1 MTGPMSQPAEP
12 DPTPQRSVAG
22 STATALILGGTSEAR
37 QLAGRLTSIDGLRT
51 ISSLA
56 GRVKNPALP
65 TGEVRI
71 GGFGGVVGLADWLNT
86 HHVVAVID
94 ATHPFAE
101 GISANAAAAC
111 TQTGTPLLSLA
122 RSAWTAGPR
131 DLWHDVATLSDAA
144 DLLPSLG
151 KRAFL
156 TTGRQGL
163 AAFASLDR
171 MWFLIRC
178 VDPPSGPL
186 PPAHEVILARGPYD
200 TEAELELMRRRR
212 VDVLVTKN
220 SGGALTEGKLAAAR
234 ELGLP
239 VVMVRRPPRSDVP
252 RCESVDEA
260 ESWLL
265 RLLHRNGG
273 A

>member
-1 MTGPMSQPAEP
+1 VTVPAAA
-12 DPTPQRSVAG
+12 V
-22 STATALILGGTSEAR
+22 LILGGTSEAR
-37 QLAGRLTSIDGLRT
+37 QLAGRLASIDGLRT

-56 GRVKNPALP
+56 GRVRNPALP

-71 GGFGGVVGLADWLNT
+71 GGFGGVSGLADWLST
-86 HHVVAVID
+86 HHAIAVID

-111 TQTGTPLLSLA
+111 AQTGTPLLSLV
-122 RSAWTAGPR
+122 RPAWTAGQR
-131 DLWHDVATLSDAA
+131 DAWQDVASLAQAA
-144 DLLPSLG
+144 RLLPTLG
-151 KRAFL
+151 ERAFL

-163 AAFASLDR
+163 GAFASLDR

-200 TEAELELMRRRR
+200 AAAERDLMGRHRI
-212 VDVLVTKN
+212 DALVTKN
-220 SGGALTEGKLAAAR
+220 SGGELTEGKLAAAR

-239 VVMVRRPPRSDVP
+239 VVMVSRPPLPDVP
-252 RCESVDEA
+252 RCGSADEA

-265 RLLHRNGG
+265 RLLPRNAG

>member
-1 MTGPMSQPAEP
+1 MSRPAGPIVSGP
-12 DPTPQRSVAG
+12 
-22 STATALILGGTSEAR
+22 TATVLILGGTSEAR
-37 QLAGRLTSIDGLRT
+37 QLAGRLARVDGLRT

-56 GRVKNPALP
+56 GRVRNPALP

-71 GGFGGVVGLADWLNT
+71 GGFGGVSGLADWLKA
-86 HHVVAVID
+86 HHAAAVID

-101 GISANAAAAC
+101 GISVNAAAAC
-111 TQTGTPLLSLA
+111 GQTGTPLLSLV
-122 RSAWTAGPR
+122 RPAWTAGPR
-131 DLWHDVATLSDAA
+131 DIWHDAASLADAA
-144 DLLPSLG
+144 RMLPSLG
-151 KRAFL
+151 TRAFV

-186 PPAHEVILARGPYD
+186 PRAHEIILARGPYD
-200 TEAELELMRRRR
+200 AAAELDLMGRHRI
-212 VDVLVTKN
+212 DVLFTTTC
-220 SGGALTEGKLAAAR
+220 GGAVTAGKLAAAR

-239 VVMVRRPPRSDVP
+239 VVMVSRPPLPDVP
-252 RCESVDEA
+252 RCASADEA
-260 ESWLL
+260 ERWLL
-265 RLLHRNGG
+265 RLLPRSGG

>member
-1 MTGPMSQPAEP
+1 VTRPAAVS
-12 DPTPQRSVAG
+12 PTV
-22 STATALILGGTSEAR
+22 LVLGGTGEAR
-37 QLAGRLTSIDGLRT
+37 QLAARLAAVGGLRT
-51 ISSLA
+51 VSSLA
-56 GRVKNPALP
+56 GRVRDPALP
-65 TGEVRI
+65 AGEVRI
-71 GGFGGVVGLADWLNT
+71 GGFGGVSGLADWLDA
-86 HHVVAVID
+86 HQAVAVID

-111 TQTGTPLLSLA
+111 AQTGTPLISLIRA
-122 RSAWTAGPR
+122 SWTAGAG
-131 DLWHDVATLSDAA
+131 DTWHDVATLSDAA

-151 KRAFL
+151 QRAFL

-200 TEAELELMRRRR
+200 ETAELDLMRRHRI
-212 VDVLVTKN
+212 DVLVTKN

-234 ELGLP
+234 ALGLP
-239 VVMVRRPPRSDVP
+239 VVMVSRPPRPDVP
-252 RCESVDEA
+252 RCGSVDEA

-265 RLLHRNGG
+265 RLLHRSGG
-273 A
+273 E

>member
-1 MTGPMSQPAEP
+1 MSQPAEP
-12 DPTPQRSVAG
+12 DRAG
-22 STATALILGGTSEAR
+22 PTATVLILGGTSEAR
-37 QLAGRLTSIDGLRT
+37 QIAGRLACIDGLRT

-71 GGFGGVVGLADWLNT
+71 GGFGGVSGLADWLNAQ
-86 HHVVAVID
+86 HAVAVID

-111 TQTGTPLLSLA
+111 AQTGTPLLSLV
-122 RSAWTAGPR
+122 RPPWTAGAR
-131 DLWHDVATLSDAA
+131 DIWHDAAALADAA
-144 DLLPSLG
+144 RMLPPLG
-151 KRAFL
+151 ERAFL

-186 PPAHEVILARGPYD
+186 PPAHELSSP
-200 TEAELELMRRRR
+200 EAP
-212 VDVLVTKN
+212 T
-220 SGGALTEGKLAAAR
+220 T
-234 ELGLP
+234 
-239 VVMVRRPPRSDVP
+239 RRPSSISCGGIGSTCSSPRTAAV
-252 RCESVDEA
+252 R
-260 ESWLL
+260 
-265 RLLHRNGG
+265 
-273 A
+273 

>member
-1 MTGPMSQPAEP
+1 MSQPTGQIVTGP
-12 DPTPQRSVAG
+12 
-22 STATALILGGTSEAR
+22 TATVLILGGTSEAR
-37 QLAGRLTSIDGLRT
+37 QLAGRLARVNGLRT

-71 GGFGGVVGLADWLNT
+71 GGFGGVSGLADWLKA
-86 HHVVAVID
+86 HHTAAVID

-101 GISANAAAAC
+101 GISVNAAAAC
-111 TQTGTPLLSLA
+111 AQTGTPLLSLV
-122 RSAWTAGPR
+122 RPPWTAGA
-131 DLWHDVATLSDAA
+131 DMWHDAASLADAA
-144 DLLPSLG
+144 RMLPSLG
-151 KRAFL
+151 ERAFL

-186 PPAHEVILARGPYD
+186 PPAHEIILARGPYD
-200 TEAELELMRRRR
+200 AATELDLMGRHRI
-212 VDVLVTKN
+212 DVLVTKN
-220 SGGALTEGKLAAAR
+220 SGGELTEGKLAAAR

-239 VVMVRRPPRSDVP
+239 VVMVSRPPLPDVP
-252 RCESVDEA
+252 RCESADEA
-260 ESWLL
+260 ASWLL
-265 RLLHRNGG
+265 RLLRRSDGG
-273 A
+273 